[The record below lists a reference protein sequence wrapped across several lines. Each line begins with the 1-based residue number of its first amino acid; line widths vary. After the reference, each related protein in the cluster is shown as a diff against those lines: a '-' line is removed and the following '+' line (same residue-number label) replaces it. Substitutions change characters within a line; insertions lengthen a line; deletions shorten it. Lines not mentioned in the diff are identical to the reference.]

1 MSGGAA
7 SSAGA
12 AEDRRAVAADRA
24 GSGSLEWFRGP
35 VAASRL
41 CEREREGG
49 RDERRTP
56 EEDDDAWTPRLP
68 AWTPTIGGWNV
79 VDYLG
84 KKLNVG

>member
-41 CEREREGG
+41 CEREKEGG
-49 RDERRTP
+49 MSAGLRRRRMP
-56 EEDDDAWTPRLP
+56 GHPDSLHGLRP
-68 AWTPTIGGWNV
+68 
-79 VDYLG
+79 
-84 KKLNVG
+84 